1 MDKIT
6 AEVEMLEVGDGEEER
21 LRSSVQRK
29 ILGQLQ
35 YPAMTNRYEE
45 VLQAHPQTFDW
56 IFCIRTMRSNLGV
69 TSGRGSES
77 PRRRGYLL
85 DQWQS
90 RLWEIN
96 VDEAHI

>member
-29 ILGQLQ
+29 ILGELQ

-56 IFCIRTMRSNLGV
+56 IFCDTDDEEQPWSNFGTWLRESETKGVSIGSMAKQALGNQ
-69 TSGRGSES
+69 R
-77 PRRRGYLL
+77 
-85 DQWQS
+85 
-90 RLWEIN
+90 
-96 VDEAHI
+96 